1 MELGYWLAFAATA
14 ATLAAAGW
22 VGWSAAEWLW
32 FQPRRLER
40 KLMAQGIRGSRYRL
54 PYGDVKENENLVDE
68 ARRNPLPLSHSIV
81 DRVVPHLTRVVD
93 LYGGKNKVTFYWFG
107 PSPRVI
113 IMDPE
118 LVKDILSSKSGHFE
132 KLRLTPIERLLSMG
146 LFSYDGEKW
155 AKRKRIINPAF
166 HIEKLKMM
174 MPLFSACCDELISRW
189 EELVD
194 SSGVFDIDI
203 CSEFQKFSA
212 DVISR
217 TAFSSN
223 YKEGRRIFE
232 LQKEQTELVFHTAEN
247 LYIPG
252 SRFIPT
258 QKNQR
263 RNEIHREVTALL
275 KSMIE
280 QREHAIK
287 NGEAKTDDLLWL
299 LMESNRNAQEGDHMQ
314 DASLTTKDVIEEC
327 RMFYVAGQETTS
339 VLLTWT
345 MIVLSM
351 HPNWQ
356 DQARNE
362 VLQVFGQSKPTFEG
376 LSQLKIVTMIFY
388 EVLRLYPPGVTLLRH
403 TYKEM
408 KLGEFTFPPGVQLLL
423 PIILL
428 HHSREFWGEDT
439 EEFNPERFSEGVSKA
454 TKNQLIF
461 FPFGWGPRICIGQS
475 FTMIEAKLALAL
487 ILQRFSVELSPSY
500 AHAPDNILTL
510 QPQYG
515 AQVILHK
522 LHPL

>member
-1 MELGYWLAFAATA
+1 
-14 ATLAAAGW
+14 
-22 VGWSAAEWLW
+22 
-32 FQPRRLER
+32 
-40 KLMAQGIRGSRYRL
+40 
-54 PYGDVKENENLVDE
+54 
-68 ARRNPLPLSHSIV
+68 
-81 DRVVPHLTRVVD
+81 
-93 LYGGKNKVTFYWFG
+93 
-107 PSPRVI
+107 
-113 IMDPE
+113 
-118 LVKDILSSKSGHFE
+118 
-132 KLRLTPIERLLSMG
+132 MG
-146 LFSYDGEKW
+146 LSTYEDEKW
-155 AKRKRIINPAF
+155 VKHRRIINPAF

-194 SSGVFDIDI
+194 SSGVFDIDVW
-203 CSEFQKFSA
+203 SEFQNFSA

-217 TAFSSN
+217 TAFSSS

-232 LQKEQTELVFHTAEN
+232 LQKEQTELVLQAAAN

-252 SRFIPT
+252 FRFITT
-258 QKNQR
+258 QKNRR
-263 RNEIHREVTALL
+263 RNEIYREVTALL
-275 KSMIE
+275 KNMIE

-287 NGEAKTDDLLWL
+287 NGEAKTDDLLGL

-327 RMFYVAGQETTS
+327 KLFYLAGQETTS
-339 VLLTWT
+339 VFLTWT
-345 MIVLSM
+345 MIMLSM

-376 LSQLKIVTMIFY
+376 LSRLKIVTIIFY

-408 KLGEFTFPPGVQLLL
+408 KLGEFTFPHGVQLLL

-428 HHSREFWGEDT
+428 HHSREFWGEDA
-439 EEFNPERFSEGVSKA
+439 EEFNPKRFSEGVSKA

-475 FTMIEAKLALAL
+475 FTMTEAKIALAL

-500 AHAPDNILTL
+500 AHSPYTILTL
-510 QPQYG
+510 HPQYG
-515 AQVILHK
+515 APVILHK